1 LFYEVRLKEID
12 NKRMEMKETVPDIPD
27 ETEYSVI
34 HFFLNSVVI
43 ETKTKLEEYIRKV
56 GRDEKIITTHK
67 NFYRVEKISRDV
79 IRAGEGYEVIE
90 ILKDGDYI
98 EDMVRGGNIK

>member
-1 LFYEVRLKEID
+1 MFYEVRLKEID
-12 NKRMEMKETVPDIPD
+12 NKLRGMKDVVPDIPD

-34 HFFLNSVVI
+34 HFFLNSAVI
-43 ETKTKLEEYIRKV
+43 ETKTKLGEYIRKV

-79 IRAGEGYEVIE
+79 IRAGRDMKSSEH
-90 ILKDGDYI
+90 LKTETTLRI
-98 EDMVRGGNIK
+98 W

>member
-1 LFYEVRLKEID
+1 MFYEVKLKEVD
-12 NKRMEMKETVPDIPD
+12 NKLMETKEMVPDIPD

-43 ETKTKLEEYIRKV
+43 ETKPKLEEYIRKV
-56 GRDEKIITTHK
+56 GRNEKVVTTHK
-67 NFYRVEKISRDV
+67 NFYRVEKMSRDV
-79 IRAGEGYEVIE
+79 IRAGRDYEVIGT
-90 ILKDGDYI
+90 LKDGDYI

>member
-1 LFYEVRLKEID
+1 MFYEVKLKEVD
-12 NKRMEMKETVPDIPD
+12 NKLMETKEMVPDIPD

-43 ETKTKLEEYIRKV
+43 ETKVRLREYIREV

-67 NFYRVEKISRDV
+67 NFYRVEKMSRDV
-79 IRAGEGYEVIE
+79 IRAGEGYEVIG

>member
-1 LFYEVRLKEID
+1 LFYEVRLKEVD
-12 NKRMEMKETVPDIPD
+12 NKLMETKEMVPDIPD

-43 ETKTKLEEYIRKV
+43 ETKTKLGEYIRKV
-56 GRDEKIITTHK
+56 GRNEKIITTHK
-67 NFYRVEKISRDV
+67 NFYRVEKMSRDV
-79 IRAGEGYEVIE
+79 IRAGEDCEVIG

-98 EDMVRGGNIK
+98 KDMVRGGNIK

>member
-1 LFYEVRLKEID
+1 MFYEVKLKEVD
-12 NKRMEMKETVPDIPD
+12 NKLMETKEMVPDIPD

-56 GRDEKIITTHK
+56 GRNEKIITTHK
-67 NFYRVEKISRDV
+67 NFYRVEKMGRDV
-79 IRAGEGYEVIE
+79 IRAGEDCEVIGT
-90 ILKDGDYI
+90 LKDGDYI
-98 EDMVRGGNIK
+98 EDMVVIENGK

>member
-1 LFYEVRLKEID
+1 MGTKDV
-12 NKRMEMKETVPDIPD
+12 VPDIP
-27 ETEYSVI
+27 EGTEYSVI

-43 ETKTKLEEYIRKV
+43 ETKTKLGEYIRKV
-56 GRDEKIITTHK
+56 DRGEKIITTHK

-79 IRAGEGYEVIE
+79 IRAGRDYEVIG

>member
-1 LFYEVRLKEID
+1 
-12 NKRMEMKETVPDIPD
+12 MVPDIPD

-43 ETKTKLEEYIRKV
+43 ETKVRLREYIREV
-56 GRDEKIITTHK
+56 RRDEKVVTTHK

-79 IRAGEGYEVIE
+79 IRAGEGYEVIGT
-90 ILKDGDYI
+90 LKDGDYI
-98 EDMVRGGNIK
+98 KDMVVIENGK